1 MDTTCP
7 YQIRL
12 HSPKEKRTERLP
24 NAIGIGTHKSGTG
37 ALSFLDCHPELTI
50 RILEANA
57 YTQQADN
64 KLYYECGQFTLPK
77 TTEYEF
83 LIEKSPLY
91 AERFSRSSK
100 LDNKDLRRQELADL
114 KSGNYETV
122 KRARQM
128 KRTNPNVKLFM
139 FITDPVGRA
148 YSQITQIL
156 RPDMKR
162 LRARFKEY
170 ETAPEVIKV
179 ATDYVLKIGGNTESL
194 ADAFQTELEEDYI
207 QLGWYLRILLQI
219 GNYYSTITD
228 YEQVFGA
235 GSVYLVDGHNEITD
249 PNDEFTRLL
258 QFFKVDPTLIDF
270 QFNAEKG
277 FYCLESPLRFCLSEE
292 KGHRNA
298 SFNLFEAYP
307 EMAVLKRGYA
317 AQMTKLYRHIYNC
330 HSTSEC
336 CKINE
341 ARFKWLKPYFCE

>member
-12 HSPKEKRTERLP
+12 NSPKGERTERLP

-57 YTQQADN
+57 YTYED
-64 KLYYECGQFTLPK
+64 KLYFECGQYTLPK
-77 TTEYEF
+77 TTPYEF

-100 LDNKDLRRQELADL
+100 LDRGELRLQELDDL
-114 KSGNYETV
+114 KSGSYETV

-128 KRTNPNVKLFM
+128 KKTNPSVKLFM

-162 LRARFKEY
+162 LRARLREY
-170 ETAPEVIKV
+170 ETASEVIKA
-179 ATDYVLKIGGNTESL
+179 ATDYVARIGNTEAL
-194 ADAFQTELEEDYI
+194 ADAFQTELEEDNI
-207 QLGWYLRILLQI
+207 QVGWYLRILLQI
-219 GNYYSTITD
+219 GNYYSTIID
-228 YEQVFGA
+228 YEQVFGK
-235 GSVYLVDGHNEITD
+235 GSVFLVDGHNEIIN

-258 QFFKVDPTLIDF
+258 TFFDVDPTLIDF

-277 FYCLESPLRFCLSEE
+277 FYCLEKPLRFCLSEE
-292 KGHRNA
+292 KGHRNS
-298 SFNLFEAYP
+298 SFNLFDVFP
-307 EMAVLKRGYA
+307 EMNTLKRGYA

-330 HSTSEC
+330 HSTEEC

-341 ARFKWLKPYFCE
+341 TRFNWLKPYFCE